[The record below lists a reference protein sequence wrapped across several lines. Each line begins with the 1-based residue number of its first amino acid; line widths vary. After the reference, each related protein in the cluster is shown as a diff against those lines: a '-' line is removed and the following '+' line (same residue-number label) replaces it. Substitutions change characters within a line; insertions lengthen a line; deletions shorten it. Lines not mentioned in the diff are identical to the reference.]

1 SNNGLLGIMNF
12 NGKVT
17 IRAYITDSRGRTSNT
32 VDVQANVINYFTPQ
46 LSFSAQRSGSTSTT
60 VTVTRN
66 ARIAPLTIGGS
77 QKNRMTISF
86 KYKEHSASN
95 YTIDTGSA
103 SGTWTTMSEL
113 VNSSANLGASFSVLK
128 SYDLIG
134 VISDNFTSYEY
145 KISLG
150 TERYPLAIRPDRI
163 GFGKTPEQGGVV
175 DSAWRFYYNNKSIQ
189 HHKLTSDDGRS
200 PYNAS
205 GAVDL
210 NTKTVNSFFSC

>member
-1 SNNGLLGIMNF
+1 
-12 NGKVT
+12 
-17 IRAYITDSRGRTSNT
+17 
-32 VDVQANVINYFTPQ
+32 YFTPQ

-175 DSAWRFYYNNKSIQ
+175 DSAWRFNYNNKSIQ

-210 NTKTVNSFFSC
+210 NTKTVNSFFSCNAPVNGPIVRTGLNEFYVSVYSESDKYLSQQAIQKN